1 MFPSLDPVARRPA
14 GSALLLALLACFP
27 AAMLLPRTWGWEN
40 GVLETVQVLV
50 LLAGA
55 VLAAAAWWRQRPS
68 PMALLALCAVPFWLV
83 LAAREMS
90 WGAVLGVPLAFTENG
105 PLFSSRTLWYKPFV
119 ASAVGLLLGCT
130 LLRLWTARLDLLLR
144 RLVLEGRIPWLL
156 LGLAVVGEMGSSCA
170 EGRLACTQLAG
181 LPFAMVFEELTELVA
196 YVALVAAQARVLAR
210 PAAVDK
216 PVLAPAESLP

>member
-1 MFPSLDPVARRPA
+1 VAT
-14 GSALLLALLACFP
+14 
-27 AAMLLPRTWGWEN
+27 LLPRAWGWEN

-50 LLAGA
+50 LLAG
-55 VLAAAAWWRQRPS
+55 VMLALAAWWRQRPS
-68 PMALLALCAVPFWLV
+68 PMALLALCAVPFWIV

-105 PLFSSRTLWYKPFV
+105 PLFSSKTLWYKPFV

-144 RLVLEGRIPWLL
+144 RLVHEGRIPWLL
-156 LGLAVVGEMGSSCA
+156 LALAVLGEMGSSCA
-170 EGRLACTQLAG
+170 EGRLGCTQVAAF
-181 LPFAMVFEELTELVA
+181 PFAMVFEELTELVA
-196 YVALVAAQARVLAR
+196 YVALVAAQARVLLR